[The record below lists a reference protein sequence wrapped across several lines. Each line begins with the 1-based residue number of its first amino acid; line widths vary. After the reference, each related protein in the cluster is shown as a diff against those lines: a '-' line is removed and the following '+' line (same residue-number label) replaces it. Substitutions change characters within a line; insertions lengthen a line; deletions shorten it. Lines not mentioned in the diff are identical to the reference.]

1 MASITGVLKQ
11 QNIKIK
17 SPDRE
22 KEDTGSSLKGYL
34 TTSIPVIVLILITV
48 FFQIVSDGRLLSG
61 KNISALLNSMF
72 SIVLGATGVAFLMAQ
87 GNLDFSLGGIVG
99 LTAVLSGYAAELNP
113 VLSVLTGVLA
123 GCACGFI
130 NGIVHSRFHVSSII
144 TTLSTAY
151 IFRGIQCTL
160 ITSGSVGLPASMMKL
175 ENTTLKVVL
184 IIIFFAVGAVLYNR
198 TRFGKYCRAIGS
210 REEASYQSG
219 IRITRMKIGC
229 FILSGAIAGLVG
241 FFYLVRA
248 ASASANTGAGFEFD
262 VLLALLL
269 GGMPI
274 SGGAGARFRTVL
286 IGSLIMTILSNGMIL
301 WGLDSVL
308 QQFIRGIIF
317 LVSVSISF
325 DRRNVTVIE

>member
-1 MASITGVLKQ
+1 MEGLKG
-11 QNIKIK
+11 IRK
-17 SPDRE
+17 
-22 KEDTGSSLKGYL
+22 KEDWNLRQYL
-34 TTSIPVIVLILITV
+34 LTSIPVLVLVLITI
-48 FFQIVSDGRLLSG
+48 FFQTVSGGRLLSG

-72 SIVLGATGVAFLMAQ
+72 FIILGATGVSFLMAQ

-99 LTAVLSGYAAELNP
+99 LTAVLSGFAAQKNP
-113 VLSVLTGVLA
+113 VLALLTGVA
-123 GCACGFI
+123 VGGICGAV
-130 NGIVHSRFHVSSII
+130 NGIVHSKFGVSSII

-160 ITSGSVGLPASMMKL
+160 ITTGAVGLPVSMMGL
-175 ENTTLKVVL
+175 ENTTLKLCLMVL
-184 IIIFFAVGAVLYNR
+184 FLGVGALLYNR
-198 TRFGKYCRAIGS
+198 TKFGKYCKAIGS
-210 REEASYQSG
+210 REEASRQSG
-219 IRITRMKIGC
+219 IRITKMKMFC

-241 FFYLVRA
+241 FFYLIRA

-274 SGGAGARFRTVL
+274 SGGAGAKFRSVF

-308 QQFIRGIIF
+308 QQFIRGVIF
-317 LVSVSISF
+317 LISVSISF

>member
-1 MASITGVLKQ
+1 MVKNVLQ
-11 QNIKIK
+11 K
-17 SPDRE
+17 SQDDR
-22 KEDTGSSLKGYL
+22 DIRQYL
-34 TTSIPVIVLILITV
+34 LTSVPIIVLVLLTI
-48 FFQIVSDGRLLSG
+48 FFEVVSQGRLLSG

-72 SIVLGATGVAFLMAQ
+72 FILLGATGVSFLMAQ

-99 LTAVLSGYAAELNP
+99 LTAVLSGFTALKSPA
-113 VLSVLTGVLA
+113 LSILVGIGVGGLC
-123 GCACGFI
+123 GCL
-130 NGIVHSRFHVSSII
+130 NGIIHSKFKVSSII

-160 ITSGSVGLPASMMKL
+160 ITTGAVSLPASMMGL
-175 ENTTLKVVL
+175 ENTTLKVTMMV
-184 IIIFFAVGAVLYNR
+184 IFLVVGGLLYTR
-198 TRFGKYCRAIGS
+198 TKFGKFCKAIGS

-219 IRITRMKIGC
+219 IKITKMKIGC

-274 SGGAGARFRTVL
+274 SGGSGARFRSVL
-286 IGSLIMTILSNGMIL
+286 IGSMIMTILSNGMIL

-325 DRRNVTVIE
+325 DRRNVAVIE

>member
-1 MASITGVLKQ
+1 MNVKSITGVFKQ
-11 QNIKIK
+11 
-17 SPDRE
+17 
-22 KEDTGSSLKGYL
+22 EDADFRQYFVTFV
-34 TTSIPVIVLILITV
+34 PVIVLILITI
-48 FFQIVSDGRLLSG
+48 FFQAVSQGRLLSG
-61 KNISALLNSMF
+61 KNINALLNSMF
-72 SIVLGATGVAFLMAQ
+72 SIVLGAAGVSFLMAQ

-99 LTAVLSGYAAELNP
+99 LTAVLSGYAAQLNP
-113 VLSVLTGVLA
+113 FLA
-123 GCACGFI
+123 IAAGIAAGALCGCV
-130 NGIVHSRFHVSSII
+130 NGIIHSKFGVSSII

-175 ENTTLKVVL
+175 ENTALKVVL
-184 IIIFFAVGAVLYNR
+184 IAIFLVGGAILYTR
-198 TRFGKYCRAIGS
+198 TRFGKYCKAIGS
-210 REEASYQSG
+210 REEASFQSG
-219 IRITRMKIGC
+219 IRISKMKIGC
-229 FILSGAIAGLVG
+229 FILTGSIAGLVG

-274 SGGAGARFRTVL
+274 SGGAGARFRSVL
-286 IGSLIMTILSNGMIL
+286 LGSLIMAILSNGMIL